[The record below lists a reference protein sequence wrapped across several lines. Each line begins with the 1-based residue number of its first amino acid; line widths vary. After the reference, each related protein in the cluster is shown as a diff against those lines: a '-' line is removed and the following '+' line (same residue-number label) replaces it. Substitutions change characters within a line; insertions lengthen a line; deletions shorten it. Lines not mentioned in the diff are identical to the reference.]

1 MLRLDST
8 KVYETFLK
16 INLIKESFVERKH
29 GGNIYQV
36 ARQLG
41 VKPETIIDFSASINP
56 LGYAPRV
63 KKALAAP
70 ETAVLNYPD
79 PNAEAFINA
88 LAAYHKLPAGHF
100 IAGNGS
106 SEFIHL
112 LPYTLKPKS
121 VLIVAPAF
129 TEYEHTYQ
137 RAKGV
142 VFFFTTTE
150 KDGFAIQEKALFDE
164 LKRGYS
170 AVYLCNP
177 GCPTGVLHPTK
188 MLRDLVAVA
197 AKKSTAVILDETFID
212 FAEENSLKQETAH
225 FENLLIL
232 RSMTKF
238 FALPG
243 LRAGYAITHPKNV
256 EKWREQLPPWSM
268 NALAQRAATES
279 LLDATHIH
287 KTLQFMQEN
296 RDALAADLKALPH
309 LSVFKSSANFLL
321 IKLADAARLNA
332 PQLAEKLLA
341 KGILIRSC
349 EDFQGL
355 TDRYFRV
362 AVKKKIENKKL
373 CSELKKLLG
382 K

>member
-1 MLRLDST
+1 M
-8 KVYETFLK
+8 V
-16 INLIKESFVERKH
+16 RKH

-36 ARQLG
+36 ARELG

-63 KKALAAP
+63 KKALGAP
-70 ETAVLNYPD
+70 DMAVLNYPD
-79 PNAEAFINA
+79 PEAHAFTAA
-88 LAAYHKLPAGHF
+88 LSAYHNLPADHF
-100 IAGNGS
+100 ITGNGS

-112 LPYTLKPKS
+112 LPFGLRPKS

-129 TEYEHTYQ
+129 TEYERTYQ
-137 RAKGV
+137 RSKGV
-142 VFFFTTTE
+142 VFYYTTNE
-150 KDGFAIQEKALFDE
+150 KDGFAIQEKALIDE

-177 GCPTGVLHPTK
+177 ACPTGVMHSPK
-188 MLRDLVAVA
+188 MLRELVAIA

-212 FAEENSLKQETAH
+212 FAEENSLKAETSRC
-225 FENLLIL
+225 ENLLIL

-243 LRAGYAITHPKNV
+243 LRAGYIISNPKNI
-256 EKWREQLPPWSM
+256 ERWREQLPPWNM

-279 LLDATHIH
+279 LLDATHIQ

-296 RDALAADLKALPH
+296 RDSFAAELRSLHH
-309 LSVFKSSANFLL
+309 LTVFKSSANFLL
-321 IKLADAARLNA
+321 VKIADAAKLNA
-332 PQLAEKLLA
+332 TELAQKLRG
-341 KGILIRSC
+341 KSILIRSC

-362 AVKKKIENKKL
+362 AVKKKTENKKL

-382 K
+382 

>member
-1 MLRLDST
+1 M
-8 KVYETFLK
+8 
-16 INLIKESFVERKH
+16 ERKH
-29 GGNIYQV
+29 GGNIYLV
-36 ARQLG
+36 ARGLG

-63 KKALAAP
+63 KKALANP
-70 ETAVLNYPD
+70 DTAVLNYPD
-79 PNAEAFINA
+79 PNAEGFINA
-88 LAAYHKLPAGHF
+88 LAAYHKLPASHF
-100 IAGNGS
+100 VAGNGS

-150 KDGFAIQEKALFDE
+150 KDGFAIQEKPLFDE

-177 GCPTGVLHPTK
+177 GCPTGVLHPPK
-188 MLRDLVAVA
+188 LLRDMIAIA

-212 FAEENSLKQETAH
+212 FAEENSLKEETAR

-243 LRAGYAITHPKNV
+243 LRAGYAISHPKNV
-256 EKWREQLPPWSM
+256 ERWREQLPPWNM

-279 LLDATHIH
+279 LLDATHIQ
-287 KTLQFMQEN
+287 KSLQFMKEN
-296 RDALAADLKALPH
+296 RDALAADLRALPH

-321 IKLADAARLNA
+321 VKIADAARLNA

-341 KGILIRSC
+341 KGMLIRSC

-355 TDRYFRV
+355 TENYFRV

-373 CSELKKLLG
+373 CSELKKLLA

>member
-1 MLRLDST
+1 M
-8 KVYETFLK
+8 
-16 INLIKESFVERKH
+16 ERKH

-41 VKPETIIDFSASINP
+41 VKPETLIDFSASINP

-63 KKALAAP
+63 KKALASP
-70 ETAVLNYPD
+70 DTAVLNYPD
-79 PNAEAFINA
+79 PDAHAFINA
-88 LAAYHKLPAGHF
+88 LAAYHHLPADHF

-112 LPYTLKPKS
+112 LPYTLRPKS

-129 TEYEHTYQ
+129 TEYERTYQ
-137 RAKGV
+137 QAKGV
-142 VFFFTTTE
+142 VFYFTTTA
-150 KDGFAIQEKALFDE
+150 KDGFALQEKALFDE

-170 AVYLCNP
+170 AIYLCNP
-177 GCPTGVLHPTK
+177 GCPTGVLHPPK
-188 MLRDLVAVA
+188 MLGDLVAVA
-197 AKKSTAVILDETFID
+197 AKKSTVVILDETFMD
-212 FAEENSLKQETAH
+212 FAEENSLKAETAN

-243 LRAGYAITHPKNV
+243 LRAGYAITHPKNI
-256 EKWREQLPPWSM
+256 EKMREKMPPWSM

-279 LLDATHIH
+279 LLDATHIQ
-287 KTLQFMQEN
+287 KSLQFIQEN
-296 RDALAADLKALPH
+296 RDGLAADLRALPH
-309 LSVFKSSANFLL
+309 LTVFKSSANFLL
-321 IKLADAARLNA
+321 VKLADAARLNA
-332 PQLAEKLLA
+332 LQIAEKLLA
-341 KGILIRSC
+341 KSILIRSC

-355 TDRYFRV
+355 SDRYFRV

-373 CSELKKLLG
+373 CAELKKILG